1 MFFSILIWTQPLV
14 ALTGTMYL
22 WKKLTLAA
30 LSSPLPT
37 AYSQHVVDLSGDHW
51 TVSNKALNVSAP
63 GHLPS
68 QVHLDLY
75 AANVIED
82 PYYGLND
89 FNLRWIANN
98 NWTYTSEPIPG
109 LSSTAESSWLVFN
122 GLDTFTT
129 IEFCGQFIGTTENQF
144 RQYTFDISNVLSKCQ
159 GNPVLSL
166 NFGSA
171 PKIADAIANDPNSE
185 SKPKL
190 DLLSWHDLT
199 IRLHS
204 LAIWASDGL

>member
-1 MFFSILIWTQPLV
+1 MFFSFFVWIRSLV
-14 ALTGTMYL
+14 AITGIMHL

-30 LSSPLPT
+30 LSSTFHT
-37 AYSQHVVDLSGDHW
+37 ACSQHVVDLSGDNW

-98 NWTYTSEPIPG
+98 NWTYTSKPIPG
-109 LSSTAESSWLVFN
+109 LSTTSESSWLVFN

-129 IEFCGQFIGTTENQF
+129 IEFCGQFVGTTENQF
-144 RQYTFDISNVLSKCQ
+144 RQYTFDISKAISQCK
-159 GNPVLSL
+159 GDPVLSL

-171 PKIADAIANDPNSE
+171 PKIADAIANNPNSE
-185 SKPKL
+185 SK
-190 DLLSWHDLT
+190 
-199 IRLHS
+199 
-204 LAIWASDGL
+204 SDIDCRSESR